1 MFQSRRLNQKIRGPS
16 KKNVFGRTFP
26 ANFPKFI
33 LLISGLLKMS
43 QGQQLPDPEP
53 ELINAKSLDFAK
65 PKLFFKNI
73 GRYAA
78 TSTYIHVRIP
88 FNFSKILDTK
98 ITIEQQYQ
106 VLLDKHEDPFK
117 TIAKT
122 TTDVSLLTISGSIED
137 FQDVIKALPQTTE
150 IDLPGRPK
158 RFIALGIAIA
168 AAALS
173 SYNAYKITELNNEI
187 STLKSKTDLLV
198 DVSHLHED
206 HLHHLEDKTDKTN
219 ELLAD
224 LLESN
229 VWFTAKITDAVEKKF
244 QSVVHHHENVVKSA
258 QHHRL
263 APGAL
268 PHDVLDEILNH
279 TLAVAK
285 KRNMVSF
292 VNYASDLF
300 QVEVS
305 HLYDPKTM
313 QFTLIVH
320 IPLVSN
326 TNLLELYE
334 FLPLPIHFNFS
345 ANISITPDVG
355 QNNLLA
361 IGHSKSFQTISSS
374 DLHSCLHLGDTF
386 FCKGRKVMETSLKKS
401 CLGSLYLANS
411 EAIQNSCKFKIAE
424 ASEKIFELAENTWAV
439 YSTGTINTNQVC
451 QARNSIQTRQINS
464 GDTVTLEPGC
474 YIRTMDHVISADES
488 ETIEIQRKTM
498 DWAGEI
504 ADLFGRANT
513 EGIHKAIQGLR
524 TKYNGEFDASELFK
538 ELDQIKPAEAH
549 WTFTSPAAMIGIAL
563 ALFLIGM
570 LIWKKCFSTTQATE
584 ASLPAPSAP
593 PMPAQNR
600 PQPQRAQPVTNNQA
614 TKSNASIPI
623 HINIS

>member
-451 QARNSIQTRQINS
+451 QAKNSIQTRQINS
-464 GDTVTLEPGC
+464 GDTVTIEPGC